1 MAGAIER
8 LDNVTKEAMRQ
19 RPDDLFVFEDNMA
32 RRGSRGQAREMRG
45 EPNALG
51 IPASWDPK
59 GGQGASFSD
68 ADWDKPNVRRA
79 VTSAID
85 QIERAVADGQ
95 TVVVPSDGVGA
106 GQGKLAQNAPAIA
119 RFIDERL
126 KAIEAGQA
134 ATATANAAAPAGS
147 AAVAGGAPLT
157 PDEQR
162 EGVRGLLQHLDAA
175 RPRIQEVDTGLARRI
190 ADLSRTATHDRIDT
204 DNFRTGVAYAFQD
217 AERAIGPVAG
227 VPQALRDDLAQRAAT
242 YPGLENA
249 RLRELVAMT
258 PAIDDRGLIRDI
270 RQAASDV
277 ARGGGTQDT
286 QDIAS
291 RIDVLENRLRLSP
304 RPADAGASGPERD
317 WRAEAD
323 REHGQG
329 QRSGVPVGERTN
341 TGPGRPVNPGET
353 HGAAGATALS
363 GTPIQTV
370 AQRPAE
376 QVPQQGSPLHNV
388 FSALNGAARSPDAF
402 DRQPTPLLEH
412 FAGFEAGM
420 ENFRAER
427 QFKAAERAGEVLLS
441 AVQEM
446 TRSSGAAI
454 LQRISD
460 AAKADPGG
468 MQAVLSEM
476 RPGGRFADLR
486 GQLNAKLA
494 EDRPFSRAFETV
506 ENAARQFDRTRVAA
520 ATTAMVRPD
529 RDALMARFEAMD
541 EAVGKAISET
551 PSRHDGKS
559 MVEELSQ
566 KAREIAEK
574 AMEAIKAAASR
585 VMGKDPQASA
595 GPSPG

>member
-32 RRGSRGQAREMRG
+32 RRGSRGQAREIRG

-79 VTSAID
+79 VTSALD

-95 TVVVPSDGVGA
+95 TVVVASDGVGA

-190 ADLSRTATHDRIDT
+190 ADLSRTATPDRIDT
-204 DNFRTGVAYAFQD
+204 DNFRTGLAYAFQD

-227 VPQALRDDLAQRAAT
+227 VPQALRDDLALRAAT

-277 ARGGGTQDT
+277 ARGGGEQDT

-304 RPADAGASGPERD
+304 RPADQGPNGPERD
-317 WRAEAD
+317 WRAEVEPQQK
-323 REHGQG
+323 RGQPPEFPAG
-329 QRSGVPVGERTN
+329 QRNS
-341 TGPGRPVNPGET
+341 NPAHPATTGET
-353 HGAAGATALS
+353 AGAAGATALS

-376 QVPQQGSPLHNV
+376 QVPQQSSPLHNV
-388 FSALNGAARSPDAF
+388 FSALNGVARSPDAF
-402 DRQPTPLLEH
+402 DRRPTPLLER

-506 ENAARQFDRTRVAA
+506 ENAAKQFDRTRVAA

-541 EAVGKAISET
+541 EAVGRAISET

-585 VMGKDPQASA
+585 VMGKDPQASV